1 MTTPG
6 SFDRLLAKLTSPT
19 TKCAPKILMTKNE
32 SIFNPTTPPR
42 CQADSLKRN
51 SKNMVNSLE
60 DWKSLSGYSYL
71 DSPPAH
77 DTASAAAAIATSPP
91 AASVSTDA
99 QLPQCTSPVPTPSPQ
114 EDDSSLEKNASRS
127 SSSAKLTG
135 CELALDI
142 QEASPTSASPQVK
155 VLFTMRSQP
164 SAPTTPPRAD
174 PVDDESGNRA
184 SLALRSPDSP
194 PPPPPMSDGSQPS
207 RWSPQAAGEEEEGSL
222 EEEGE
227 SYSPLQ
233 GELFSPLS
241 DYLAESQGTEMG
253 ESLLCSEQS
262 SPPPSPPP
270 ADTLRHGRS
279 TPTETA
285 RAVSPCTPSSP
296 SSDQLKQKHQVFRM
310 QQQHKINSVSPVRAG
325 VGMGHVV
332 KMQRSTEWSSG
343 EINAVFF
350 AHNKHRNFSPGQGE
364 GLAWEVDSPSS
375 VLQSQ
380 WMRRHSP
387 LDANSRTTQQRRQ
400 VRGDGMPPNK
410 LNLRQVS

>member
-207 RWSPQAAGEEEEGSL
+207 RWSPQAAGEEEEGVW
-222 EEEGE
+222 
-227 SYSPLQ
+227 
-233 GELFSPLS
+233 
-241 DYLAESQGTEMG
+241 
-253 ESLLCSEQS
+253 
-262 SPPPSPPP
+262 
-270 ADTLRHGRS
+270 RRR
-279 TPTETA
+279 A
-285 RAVSPCTPSSP
+285 RATPRCRESSSRPCRITWQSRRARRWARVCCAVSRAVRRPPRPPLTPS
-296 SSDQLKQKHQVFRM
+296 DT
-310 QQQHKINSVSPVRAG
+310 A
-325 VGMGHVV
+325 
-332 KMQRSTEWSSG
+332 E
-343 EINAVFF
+343 
-350 AHNKHRNFSPGQGE
+350 AH
-364 GLAWEVDSPSS
+364 
-375 VLQSQ
+375 
-380 WMRRHSP
+380 
-387 LDANSRTTQQRRQ
+387 QQRRHELSRRARHLLLLATSSSRSTRCSACSSSTRSTACLRCGQ
-400 VRGDGMPPNK
+400 VWAWAMW
-410 LNLRQVS
+410 